1 MKGDFSRWSFNP
13 AKHYHGVLKQ
23 QGRVDLDADFNEQ
36 NAITAHRIEEEAV
49 DVIGA
54 CGAPIG
60 DPGFQIA
67 LLGGGTG
74 LSISKG
80 RAYVDGILCENE
92 QDNLPITQQPDY
104 PNFPFPSQASQAGIY
119 IAYLRVWLRHITFLD
134 DPAIREEALGGPDT
148 CTRARTVWQVGLV
161 SAGEVGSG
169 ITCSTDVPALD
180 TLMAP
185 SSGTLQ
191 AQAQPTTTTTTPCA
205 ISATA
210 GYTSLENQLYRVE
223 IHDGG
228 DISGNNVTFK
238 WSRENGS
245 IVTSWTGQD
254 ATGDNLT
261 VTSVGPDS
269 VLGFAAGQWVELTD
283 DTHELNFQPGSL
295 VPLSNVEG
303 LTLTINPP
311 NPSPPTN
318 ISNFPL
324 NPKIRRW
331 DSAGLA
337 KASAGGWI
345 TLENGVQIQFGSG
358 TYTAGDY
365 WLIPARALTGNI
377 DWPVDNTGNP
387 IARPPVGIQRHY
399 CRLAVVQF
407 DGTVWSLI
415 ANCLP
420 IFPPL
425 TGIQQ
430 KSKGIHVTDVK
441 YLLRNKLTE
450 LANDSS
456 VELELLIGGE
466 RGLPIQIFF
475 DAPIDPVSAR
485 PATCFVT
492 VELPYPFDVLHA
504 VNPKATGTGN
514 VIGYQPLVLPAT
526 VSAKGGS
533 GVNEITL
540 VVPVFTMSQLNQLLR
555 GSLTSRFLTRIT
567 LKGKFLWGRADPTLY
582 LDGAAFGVTR
592 TDPDGPRIG
601 LILPGTGDGTPG
613 SDFEMWFWL
622 TRPVIP
628 QSVTLDSTTGHAG
641 MITQGLVNL
650 DGYAPPGGTRITLSS
665 STTSVTISPTRLIIP
680 EGQLASSF
688 FGVTVG
694 AKTAPGKYTITATAS
709 TGTAN
714 SPLTITSA

>member
-13 AKHYHGVLKQ
+13 AKHYHSVLKQ

-36 NAITAHRIEEEAV
+36 NAITAYRIEEEAV

-60 DPGFQIA
+60 DAGFQIA
-67 LLGGGTG
+67 VLGSGAG

-80 RAYVDGILCENE
+80 RAYVDGILCEND
-92 QDNLPITQQPDY
+92 QDKRPITLQPDLPGFQLPTQSGTY
-104 PNFPFPSQASQAGIY
+104 L
-119 IAYLRVWLRHITFLD
+119 AYLEVWLRHITFLD

-148 CTRARTVWQVGLV
+148 CTRARSVWQVNLV
-161 SAGEVGSG
+161 SAGAVNSE
-169 ITCSTDVPALD
+169 ITCSSQLQGWD
-180 TLMAP
+180 TLTAP
-185 SSGTLQ
+185 STGTLQ
-191 AQAQPTTTTTTPCA
+191 ARAQPTTTTTTPCA

-228 DISGNNVTFK
+228 DISGGKVTFK

-245 IVTSWTGQD
+245 VVTSWTGQD

-283 DTHELNFQPGSL
+283 DTHELNFRPGSL

-324 NPKIRRW
+324 KPKIRRW
-331 DSAGLA
+331 DSAGLVT
-337 KASAGGWI
+337 ASTGGWI
-345 TLENGVQIQFGSG
+345 SLENGVQVQFKSG
-358 TYTAGDY
+358 TYTTGDY
-365 WLIPARALTGNI
+365 WLIPARTLTGNI
-377 DWPVDNTGNP
+377 DWPVDISGNP
-387 IARPPVGIQRHY
+387 IARPPVGIRRHY

-407 DGTVWSLI
+407 DGTAWSVVAI
-415 ANCLP
+415 CLP
-420 IFPPL
+420 TFPPL
-425 TGIQQ
+425 TAIHQ
-430 KSKGIHVTDVK
+430 SKGIHVTDVK

-450 LANDSS
+450 LANDSGI
-456 VELELLIGGE
+456 ELELLVASE

-475 DAPIDPVSAR
+475 DAPIEPVSAR

-492 VELPYPFDVLHA
+492 IELPYPFDVLHA
-504 VNPKATGTGN
+504 VNTETSGTGN

-533 GVNEITL
+533 EVNEITL
-540 VVPVFTMSQLNQLLR
+540 AVPAYTIGQLYQLLR

-567 LKGKFLWGRADPTLY
+567 LKGKFLWGQADRTLY
-582 LDGAAFGVTR
+582 LDGAVFGVTR
-592 TDPDGPRIG
+592 TDPDGPHIG

-622 TRPVIP
+622 TRPVVP
-628 QSVTLDSTTGHAG
+628 QSVTLNPSSGNPGLAS
-641 MITQGLVNL
+641 QGQVALN
-650 DGYAPPGGTRITLSS
+650 GYAPPGGTGITLTSS
-665 STTSVTISPTRLIIP
+665 NTNVAISPTQFIIP
-680 EGQLASSF
+680 EGQANSSF

-694 AKTAPGKYTITATAS
+694 AKTAPGTYTISAKAS
-709 TGTAN
+709 TGTATGT
-714 SPLTITSA
+714 LTITAG